1 LSIQILPPILANQI
15 AAGEVVERPA
25 SIVKECVE
33 NSIDAGAT
41 LIEIVIEKG
50 GHKRIVIKDNGKGI
64 PKDELQL
71 ALARH
76 ATSKI
81 RDIDDLQRIMSL
93 GFRGE
98 ALASISSVSRLRL
111 SSKPQGQEQAWL
123 VYSEGREQTVR
134 FEPVAHPKGSTVDI
148 QDLFYNTPARRKF
161 LKAEKTEFSHIDEL
175 IKRIALSKP
184 EIGFKLVHNHKTVR
198 HFPAVKEVVRRIDG
212 VCGKTFSQECV
223 VLDTAY
229 GNITVQAWLTKPLHH
244 RSTNDLQ
251 YTFVNGRMMRDKL
264 INHAIKQ
271 AYEGLISPQSYP
283 GYVVF
288 VQVPAAE
295 VDVNVHPAKHEV
307 RFVQA
312 RTVHDFIYQAVS
324 DALQAGFTDAATIN
338 YDQIEVDHDYISP
351 LQTVS
356 AADNTSAGSSV
367 SSSGSLEAGYSGSGP
382 AQPFNR
388 YQTERPSGKALG
400 NYAELLTDPQG
411 QVNEPQ
417 SSTTNIL
424 DGCGVGLL
432 LPSADVIFATTPLTV
447 CSANIVV
454 YEFLKRQ
461 ASSSET
467 AQPLLLPVAQSL
479 QEKRLGKLPWSELLE
494 QHFLVEVIQQKCIIK
509 KVPSLLRQLPWNLIL
524 PQWLTV
530 LAETQMDSTKWSA
543 DYLVQI
549 LAESCVQKPT
559 ILNTILVQISTWL
572 VQDKDFS
579 SQELHRQAKP
589 ISWEFTDEK

>member
-1 LSIQILPPILANQI
+1 MAIQILPPILANQI

-41 LIEIVIEKG
+41 LIEISIEKG

-81 RDIDDLQRIMSL
+81 SDIDDLQQIMSL

-111 SSKPQGQEQAWL
+111 SSKPKGQEQAWL
-123 VYSEGREQTVR
+123 VYSEGRDQTVK
-134 FEPVAHPKGSTVDI
+134 FEPVAHPQGSTVDI

-184 EIGFKLVHNHKTVR
+184 EIGFKLTHNQKTVR
-198 HFPAVKEVVRRIDG
+198 HFPAVKQTVQRIDA
-212 VCGKTFSQECV
+212 VCGKTFSPECV
-223 VLDTAY
+223 ALDTSY
-229 GNITVQAWLTKPLHH
+229 GNITIQAWLTKPLHH

-271 AYEGLISPQSYP
+271 AYEGLIAPQSYP

-288 VQVPAAE
+288 VNVPAAD

-312 RTVHDFIYQAVS
+312 RTVHDFIYQSVS
-324 DALQAGFTDAATIN
+324 DALQAGFTDAATID

-351 LQTVS
+351 LQSGSVT
-356 AADNTSAGSSV
+356 TSAGSTSRG
-367 SSSGSLEAGYSGSGP
+367 SSSGTPGHETSGHT
-382 AQPFNR
+382 QTQQINR
-388 YQTERPSGKALG
+388 YQVDRPSGKALG
-400 NYAELLTDPQG
+400 NFAELMTSGSGHISEHTPH
-411 QVNEPQ
+411 
-417 SSTTNIL
+417 SSDIL
-424 DGCGVGLL
+424 HGVGSGLL
-432 LPSADVIFATTPLTV
+432 LPSADIIYATTPLQVCAAKTV
-447 CSANIVV
+447 F
-454 YEFLKRQ
+454 YEFFTSHI
-461 ASSSET
+461 AASET
-467 AQPLLLPVAQSL
+467 PQPLLLPVAQTL
-479 QEKRLGKLPWSELLE
+479 QDKSLGKLPWSELLE
-494 QHFLVEVIQQKCIIK
+494 QHFLIEVVQQKCIVK
-509 KVPSLLRQLPWNLIL
+509 KVPSLLRQLPWNSIL
-524 PQWLTV
+524 PQWLAT
-530 LAETQMDSTKWSA
+530 LAKMPSDARMSA
-543 DYLVQI
+543 DTLIQM
-549 LAESCVQKPT
+549 LAESCSQQPAIVST
-559 ILNTILVQISTWL
+559 LHVQISTWL
-572 VQDKDFS
+572 TEDKAAIGKTL
-579 SQELHRQAKP
+579 QRQAKS
-589 ISWEFTDEK
+589 IYWEFTNGH

>member
-1 LSIQILPPILANQI
+1 MAIQILPPILANQI

-41 LIEIVIEKG
+41 LIEITIEKG

-81 RDIDDLQRIMSL
+81 SDIDDLQHIMSL

-111 SSKPQGQEQAWL
+111 LSKPEGQEQAWL
-123 VYSEGREQTVR
+123 VYSEGREQTVQ

-175 IKRIALSKP
+175 IKRVALSKP
-184 EIGFKLVHNHKTVR
+184 EIGFKLIHNQKTVR
-198 HFPAVKEVVRRIDG
+198 HFPAVKEAVKRIDA
-212 VCGKTFSQECV
+212 VCGKTFSSECV
-223 VLDTAY
+223 ALDTAY
-229 GNITVQAWLTKPLHH
+229 GNITIQAWLTKPLHH

-288 VQVPAAE
+288 VQVPAAD

-312 RTVHDFIYQAVS
+312 RTVHDFIYQSVS
-324 DALQAGFTDAATIN
+324 DALQAGFSDAAAIN
-338 YDQIEVDHDYISP
+338 YDHIEVDHDYISP
-351 LQTVS
+351 LQSGTGT
-356 AADNTSAGSSV
+356 AGAGSSV
-367 SSSGSLEAGYSGSGP
+367 SSSGSGGAGYTGNGS
-382 AQPFNR
+382 AQPTNR
-388 YQTERPSGKALG
+388 YQVERPSGQALG
-400 NYAELLTDPQG
+400 NFSELMTGSQR
-411 QVNEPQ
+411 QVSEQQIQ
-417 SSTTNIL
+417 STNIL
-424 DGCGVGLL
+424 DGTRGGLL
-432 LPSADVIFATTPLTV
+432 LPSADVMFATTPPSV
-447 CSANIVV
+447 CSADIVI
-454 YEFLKRQ
+454 YEFLKHQ
-461 ASSSET
+461 VSASET
-467 AQPLLLPVAQSL
+467 AQPLLLPVAQTL
-479 QEKRLGKLPWSELLE
+479 QEKWLGELPWAELLDK
-494 QHFLVEVIQQKCIIK
+494 HFQIEVVQQKCIIK
-509 KVPSLLRQLPWNLIL
+509 KVPSLLRQLPWNSIL
-524 PQWLTV
+524 PQWLAT
-530 LAETQMDSTKWSA
+530 LAETPLDSATCSA
-543 DYLVQI
+543 DSLLHT
-549 LAESCVQKPT
+549 LADSCGQQPT
-559 ILNTILVQISTWL
+559 ILQTILVQIRAWLAQDSHLIST
-572 VQDKDFS
+572 Q
-579 SQELHRQAKP
+579 LHRQSKP
-589 ISWEFTDEK
+589 IAWEFIDGK